1 MLSTLAVAVVLTGAP
16 LTFED
21 GEFLGFTQDGDRTV
35 WLTSRKVTWGDAP
48 HFAKLAV
55 SRNQLAAT
63 EEEFEL
69 EVGPLDG
76 KGPLKPGPD
85 AAKWEAWKQKN
96 PIVKLS
102 SLEGVKTT
110 IRADG
115 KPATTWGGAGKAVKV
130 ELVTERL
137 AVSHTRASMLAENM
151 GKKVRKT
158 SAAAFVDPT
167 GRRAVFVLTM
177 EAGGGEPVS
186 SEMVEA
192 FVGPTA
198 FMYLPPQASPELRNE
213 KQVLIERAGFAVTG
227 QAESAK
233 AAPGVVVQTDAKTM
247 PAAETLAKALGGKA
261 VKGKVDKQLGEFFVG
276 FDVAIP

>member
-1 MLSTLAVAVVLTGAP
+1 MLSTLVAVMLTGAP
-16 LTFED
+16 LTFDE
-21 GEFLGFTQDGDRTV
+21 GEFLGFTKDGDRTV
-35 WLTSRKVTWGDAP
+35 WLTSRRVTWGDAP

-55 SRNQLAAT
+55 SRHQLQAT

-76 KGPLKPGPD
+76 KGPLKPGSD
-85 AAKWEAWKQKN
+85 VAKWEAWKQKN
-96 PIVKLS
+96 PIVKLE
-102 SLEGVKTT
+102 SLEGVKTS

-115 KPATTWGGAGKAVKV
+115 KPATTWGGTGKTVKV

-137 AVSHTRASMLAENM
+137 GVTHTRASMLAENM

-158 SAAAFVDPT
+158 TAAAFLDPT

-198 FMYLPPQASPELRNE
+198 FVYVASQEQRKEKEL
-213 KQVLIERAGFAVTG
+213 LIERAGFAVTG
-227 QAESAK
+227 GSESTK
-233 AAPGVVVQTDAKTM
+233 AAPGVVVRADAKTM
-247 PAAETLAKALGGKA
+247 AAAETLAKALGGKA

>member
-1 MLSTLAVAVVLTGAP
+1 MPRMLSTLAVALVLTGAP
-16 LTFED
+16 LTFDE
-21 GEFLGFTQDGDRTV
+21 GEFLGFTKDGDRTV
-35 WLTSRKVTWGDAP
+35 WLTTRRVTWGDAP
-48 HFAKLAV
+48 HLAKLAV
-55 SRNQLAAT
+55 SRHQLQAT
-63 EEEFEL
+63 EVEFEL

-85 AAKWEAWKQKN
+85 VAKWEAWKQAN

-102 SLEGVKTT
+102 ALDGVKTS

-115 KPATTWGGAGKAVKV
+115 KPATSWGGSGKPVKV

-137 AVSHTRASMLAENM
+137 GVSHTKASMLAENL

-158 SAAAFVDPT
+158 TAEVFVDPT

-198 FMYLPPQASPELRNE
+198 FVFVASPEQRNE
-213 KQVLIERAGFAVTG
+213 KELLVERAGFAVTG
-227 QAESAK
+227 SSESAK
-233 AAPGVVVQTDAKTM
+233 AAPGVVVRADAKTM
-247 PAAETLAKALGGKA
+247 AAAETLAKALGGKA
-261 VKGKVDKQLGEFFVG
+261 VKGKVDKQLGDFFVG

>member
-1 MLSTLAVAVVLTGAP
+1 MLSTLVAVLLTGAP
-16 LTFED
+16 LTFDE
-21 GEFLGFTQDGDRTV
+21 GEFLGFTKDGDRTV

-55 SRNQLAAT
+55 SRHQLAAT

-85 AAKWEAWKQKN
+85 VAKWEAWKQKN
-96 PIVKLS
+96 PIVKLT
-102 SLEGVKTT
+102 SLEGVKTS

-115 KPATTWGGAGKAVKV
+115 KPATAWGGTGKAVKV

-137 AVSHTRASMLAENM
+137 GVTKTRSSMLAENM

-158 SAAAFVDPT
+158 TAEVFLDPT

-198 FMYLPPQASPELRNE
+198 FVYVASQEQRKEKEL
-213 KQVLIERAGFAVTG
+213 LIERAGFAVTG
-227 QAESAK
+227 SFESAK
-233 AAPGVVVQTDAKTM
+233 AAPGVVVRADAKTM
-247 PAAETLAKALGGKA
+247 AAAETLAKALGGKA

>member
-1 MLSTLAVAVVLTGAP
+1 MVLTGAP
-16 LTFED
+16 LTFDE

-55 SRNQLAAT
+55 SRHQLQAT

-76 KGPLKPGPD
+76 KGALKPGPD

-102 SLEGVKTT
+102 SLDGVKTS

-115 KPATTWGGAGKAVKV
+115 KPATAWGGAGKTVKV

-137 AVSHTRASMLAENM
+137 GVSHTSASMLAENM

-158 SAAAFVDPT
+158 TAEAFLDPT

-198 FMYLPPQASPELRNE
+198 FVYVASQEQRKEKEL
-213 KQVLIERAGFAVTG
+213 LIERAGFAVTG
-227 QAESAK
+227 GSESAK
-233 AAPGVVVQTDAKTM
+233 AAPGVVVRADAKTM
-247 PAAETLAKALGGKA
+247 AAAETLAKALGGKA
-261 VKGKVDKQLGEFFVG
+261 VKGKVDRQLGEFFVG

>member
-1 MLSTLAVAVVLTGAP
+1 MLSTLVAVMLTGAP
-16 LTFED
+16 LTFDE
-21 GEFLGFTQDGDRTV
+21 GEFLGFTKDGDRTV
-35 WLTSRKVTWGDAP
+35 WLTSRRVTWGDAP

-55 SRNQLAAT
+55 SRHQLQAT

-76 KGPLKPGPD
+76 KGPLKPGSD
-85 AAKWEAWKQKN
+85 VAKWEAWKQKN
-96 PIVKLS
+96 PIVKLE
-102 SLEGVKTT
+102 SLEGVKTS

-115 KPATTWGGAGKAVKV
+115 KPATTWGGTGKTVKV

-137 AVSHTRASMLAENM
+137 GVTHTRASMLAENM

-158 SAAAFVDPT
+158 TAAAFLDPT

-198 FMYLPPQASPELRNE
+198 FVYVASQEQRKEKEL
-213 KQVLIERAGFAVTG
+213 LIERAGFAVTG
-227 QAESAK
+227 GSESSK
-233 AAPGVVVQTDAKTM
+233 AAPGVVVRADAKTM
-247 PAAETLAKALGGKA
+247 AAAETLAKALGGKA